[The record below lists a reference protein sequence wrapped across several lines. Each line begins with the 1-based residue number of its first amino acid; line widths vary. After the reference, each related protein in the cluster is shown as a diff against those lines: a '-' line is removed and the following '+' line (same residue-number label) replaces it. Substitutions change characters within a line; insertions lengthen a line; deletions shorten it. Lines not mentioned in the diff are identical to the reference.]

1 VGAIKSHHHNDELEG
16 SKKMATIK
24 LKPIARATMTF
35 GIRGTSPIIMHQWSE
50 KAKSMMRD
58 KQQEGKKTREREL
71 RKPADEAEAATYRT
85 VSGDVGIPA
94 MAFKAAILTAA
105 HKDIGIEKTLVRKA
119 MFLRCDDPGLV
130 IPFTECDEPII
141 REDMVRV
148 GMGSADLR
156 YRPEFRN
163 WKASVELE
171 IDAELLQDGD
181 VLALVGRAGFGVGLC
196 EWRPEKGG
204 EFGRFEIDSSVP
216 VRFEKSV

>member
-1 VGAIKSHHHNDELEG
+1 LKLHHHNDEKELEI
-16 SKKMATIK
+16 MATIS
-24 LKPIARATMTF
+24 LKPIARAKMTF
-35 GIRGTSPIIMHQWSE
+35 GIRGTSPVIMHQWSE

-58 KQQEGKKTREREL
+58 KQQEGKKTKARDL
-71 RKPADEAEAATYRT
+71 RKPDEEAKAATYRT
-85 VSGDVGIPA
+85 VNGDVGIPA
-94 MAFKAAILTAA
+94 MALKASIVTAA

-119 MFLRCDDPGLV
+119 LFLICKDPGLV
-130 IPFTECDEPII
+130 IPFTSCDEPIV

-163 WKASVELE
+163 WKATVEFE
-171 IDAELLQDGD
+171 IDAELLQDSD

-204 EFGRFEIDSSVP
+204 EFGRYEIDPDVP
-216 VRFEKSV
+216 VTFEKSV